1 MSIIEVETKQ
11 PDSFRNKLANVDLQG
26 KRHKIYPQKPKGG
39 FYNKRTVVS
48 WFLLAFLFL
57 APFVK
62 VNGEQFMLF
71 NILQRKFIIL
81 GIVFFPQDFY
91 IVVLG
96 ILTALVSIVLFTAV
110 LGRVWCGWLCPQT
123 VFLEMLFRKIEYAI
137 EGNHVQ
143 QRLLDSAEWSASKVA
158 KKVLKHGL
166 FYAISFAI
174 GNTFLAYIIGS
185 NELIKIITEP
195 PSQHV
200 VGFSIM
206 IAFSLVFYGVFARF
220 REQACVVVCPYG
232 RYQSALVDKNT
243 VLVTYDFKR
252 GEPRGKFSKEDKAQ
266 QVVNSH
272 STSTIGIDGLIDEH
286 TNTVSKGDCID
297 CKQCVTVCPTG
308 IDIRNGIQLEC
319 VNCTACIDAC
329 DTIMDK
335 VKKPRGL
342 IRYASLEGVNN
353 PASHWL
359 TTRVKAY
366 FAVWA
371 VVVSLFSYFFFTRPM
386 TEVLIL
392 RQAGSLS
399 ASNSQGQH
407 VNFYTIQMVN
417 KNFHDVPVEIKVS
430 EPKGATITMLGDIHN
445 VPKVSEKTVRFMVAL
460 PNEVLVNGDS
470 PVTFKVF
477 SNGLLLKEVR
487 SRFLTTQSSTSHQL
501 PTKNSVSQSDEYAY
515 SKSRVKDISSMH

>member
-11 PDSFRNKLANVDLQG
+11 ADSFRNKLANVDLQG
-26 KRHKIYPQKPKGG
+26 KRHKIYPQKPKGR

-57 APFVK
+57 SPFVK

-71 NILQRKFIIL
+71 NILERKFIIL

-96 ILTALVSIVLFTAV
+96 ILTALVSVVLFTAV

-143 QRLLDSAEWSASKVA
+143 QRLLDSAEWSTSKIA

-166 FYAISFAI
+166 YYAISFAI
-174 GNTFLAYIIGS
+174 GNTFLAYLIGS
-185 NELIKIITEP
+185 SALIDIITHP
-195 PSQHV
+195 PSEHI

-252 GEPRGKFSKEDKAQ
+252 GEPRGKFSKEDKAH
-266 QVVNSH
+266 QVTKSF
-272 STSTIGIDGLIDEH
+272 STSVVGIDELATDEEAH
-286 TNTVSKGDCID
+286 TTSKGDCID

-342 IRYASLEGVNN
+342 IRYASLEGINN

-371 VVVSLFSYFFFTRPM
+371 IVVSLFSYFFFTRPM

-399 ASNSQGQH
+399 ASDAKGQH

-417 KNFHDVPVEIKVS
+417 KNFHDVPVEVKVA
-430 EPKGATITMLGDIHN
+430 EPNGASLTMLGDIHN

-460 PNEVLVNGDS
+460 PNDVLVNGDS
-470 PVTFKVF
+470 PITFRVF
-477 SNGLLLKEVR
+477 SNGALIKEVR
-487 SRFLTTQSSTSHQL
+487 SRFLTTQSSSYRT
-501 PTKNSVSQSDEYAY
+501 PTNKPKSNTDEFAY
-515 SKSRVKDISSMH
+515 RKSRTQDISTMH